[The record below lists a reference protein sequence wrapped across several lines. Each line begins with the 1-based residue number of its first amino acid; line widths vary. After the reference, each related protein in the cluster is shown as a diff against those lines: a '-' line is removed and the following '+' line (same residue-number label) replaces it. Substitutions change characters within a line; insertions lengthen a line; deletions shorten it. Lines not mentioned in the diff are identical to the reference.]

1 MNAQQHKA
9 FRKIFNTSMASGTP
23 VGQSVAMAMERSK
36 RAVKPIF
43 RPHNRL
49 YLGQRESLPKLND
62 FKVGDIG
69 FFENFHIS
77 TYSFL
82 RNDIVEFIL
91 QYYIMKDCSQD
102 ESTINLLNY
111 IDKHEVE
118 KATAYEYY
126 VPDNSISV
134 SLKPI
139 GLEVPY
145 SIYSIAELFKTKT
158 VYKNIDDLPVSM
170 HRFRNTYKP
179 NEYRINCIKYT
190 PKKYYHFHNAC
201 LKSNAVA
208 LHNHS
213 GGGIFHVLSF
223 RFTCNKSDLYITDRN

>member
-49 YLGQRESLPKLND
+49 YLGQRELLPKLND

-91 QYYIMKDCSQD
+91 KYHIMKDCSQD
-102 ESTINLLNY
+102 ESLR
-111 IDKHEVE
+111 
-118 KATAYEYY
+118 
-126 VPDNSISV
+126 
-134 SLKPI
+134 
-139 GLEVPY
+139 
-145 SIYSIAELFKTKT
+145 
-158 VYKNIDDLPVSM
+158 LPVGSCSS
-170 HRFRNTYKP
+170 
-179 NEYRINCIKYT
+179 EL
-190 PKKYYHFHNAC
+190 A
-201 LKSNAVA
+201 
-208 LHNHS
+208 S
-213 GGGIFHVLSF
+213 GAFPQLQRQVLRCSKQSQ
-223 RFTCNKSDLYITDRN
+223 TISS

>member
-1 MNAQQHKA
+1 
-9 FRKIFNTSMASGTP
+9 MASGTP

-49 YLGQRESLPKLND
+49 YLGQRELLPKLND

-91 QYYIMKDCSQD
+91 KYHIMKDCSQD

-126 VPDNSISV
+126 VPDNSISA
-134 SLKPI
+134 LLRPI
-139 GLEVPY
+139 DLEVP
-145 SIYSIAELFKTKT
+145 YSIAELFKTKT
-158 VYKNIDDLPVSM
+158 VYGNNICSFPASM

-179 NEYRINCIKYT
+179 NEYKINCIKYT
-190 PKKYYHFHNAC
+190 HKKYYHFHNAC
-201 LKSNAVA
+201 LKSNVVA
-208 LHNHS
+208 LDNYN
-213 GGGIFHVLSF
+213 GGGIFHILSF
-223 RFTCNKSDLYITDRN
+223 RFTCNKSDFYITDRN